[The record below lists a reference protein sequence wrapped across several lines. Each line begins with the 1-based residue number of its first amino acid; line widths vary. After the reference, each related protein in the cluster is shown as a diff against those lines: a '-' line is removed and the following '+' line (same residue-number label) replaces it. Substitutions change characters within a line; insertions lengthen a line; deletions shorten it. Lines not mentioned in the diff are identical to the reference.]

1 MYLSNQGVLN
11 ITGNDV
17 VLIRSAQELTEGWL
31 KSLAK
36 SVAFRNQD
44 FHQVCIF
51 ALIKRTAELKNSAA
65 QNSNLRISFSFQ
77 EDEERNITLEQ
88 FHEMANLPMNVAVER
103 KFLALETRKIT
114 NIGQEGY
121 AAYRDHLIMKLF
133 CRSGQ
138 RPGSLANLTVE
149 EFENG
154 QWDQESDLPLF
165 VTQTQLHKTSSTEGA
180 VTLFWNRRNYKLGE
194 IYLNK
199 LRTLVIS
206 AGKEQFA
213 PVPGVAKQRAGFFF
227 NFSGKVMT
235 GRQITR
241 LVSELV
247 KKAFPKENLSFH
259 ISRLR
264 KHIVTSHRGRENPSV
279 SATDLARQMSH
290 NVKTA
295 DKHYYARDEIMRKAR
310 VGRYLEASTQETNLP

>member
-1 MYLSNQGVLN
+1 
-11 ITGNDV
+11 
-17 VLIRSAQELTEGWL
+17 
-31 KSLAK
+31 
-36 SVAFRNQD
+36 
-44 FHQVCIF
+44 
-51 ALIKRTAELKNSAA
+51 
-65 QNSNLRISFSFQ
+65 
-77 EDEERNITLEQ
+77 
-88 FHEMANLPMNVAVER
+88 
-103 KFLALETRKIT
+103 
-114 NIGQEGY
+114 
-121 AAYRDHLIMKLF
+121 MKLF